1 MNEPRIIDHDPDEPP
16 PDRTGNSV
24 YWAGLVILV
33 AIWAVYLFL
42 KGVDW
47 ESVMLGGL
55 TGGMFVIIM
64 IAYTGNKVPK
74 WMRR

>member
-16 PDRTGNSV
+16 PDRTGNGI
-24 YWAGLVILV
+24 YWAWCVILPV
-33 AIWAVYLFL
+33 LWLIQLTL
-42 KGVDW
+42 GEVDW
-47 ESVMLGGL
+47 QSAVLGGL